1 MFPTPRSASHRAV
14 RLAALAVLSASALA
28 SMPAHALYKVVG
40 PDGKVT
46 YTDRPPVSKE
56 DKVGS
61 VNAAGGGTSE
71 AALPYELR
79 QAAQRYPVVL
89 YTTATCGPCESA
101 RQLLRQR
108 GIPFTERTVAT
119 PADSAAMQRLTGRAD
134 LPAVTVG
141 SQVIGGYNA
150 GETNTYLDA
159 AGYPKRSMLPANYVA
174 PAASPL
180 TSAAAPAAPAAAS
193 APGTPAEP
201 AAAPA
206 PAAPGTP
213 PGFKF

>member
-46 YTDRPPVSKE
+46 YTDRPPVSPE
-56 DKVGS
+56 NKVGS
-61 VNAAGGGTSE
+61 VNTTGGGGSD
-71 AALPYELR
+71 ASLPYELR

-89 YTTATCGPCESA
+89 YTTASCGPCESA
-101 RQLLRQR
+101 RALLRQR
-108 GIPFTERTVAT
+108 GIPFTERTVVT
-119 PADSAAMQRLTGRAD
+119 PADSAAMQRLIGRTD
-134 LPAVTVG
+134 VPAVTVG

-159 AGYPKRSMLPANYVA
+159 AGYPKRSMLPANYAA

-180 TSAAAPAAPAAAS
+180 TSGAAPAAAAPAPAS
-193 APGTPAEP
+193 APAAPTEP
-201 AAAPA
+201 AAA

-213 PGFKF
+213 AGFKF

>member
-1 MFPTPRSASHRAV
+1 MSPSPRSASHRAV

-46 YTDRPPVSKE
+46 YTDRPPISQE
-56 DKVGS
+56 NKVGS
-61 VNAAGGGTSE
+61 VNAAGGGGSD

-89 YTTATCGPCESA
+89 YTTASCGPCDSA

-119 PADSAAMQRLTGRAD
+119 PADSAAMQRLTGRTD
-134 LPAVTVG
+134 MPAVTVG

-159 AGYPKRSMLPANYVA
+159 AGYPKRSVLPANYVA
-174 PAASPL
+174 PPASPL
-180 TSAAAPAAPAAAS
+180 TSAAAPAASAAPS

-201 AAAPA
+201 AAAPV

>member
-1 MFPTPRSASHRAV
+1 MSPSPRSASHRAV

-46 YTDRPPVSKE
+46 YTDRPPVSPE
-56 DKVGS
+56 NKVGS
-61 VNAAGGGTSE
+61 VNTSGGSGSD
-71 AALPYELR
+71 ASLPYELR

-89 YTTATCGPCESA
+89 YTAASCGPCESA
-101 RQLLRQR
+101 RALLRQR

-119 PADSAAMQRLTGRAD
+119 PADSAAMQRLIGRTD
-134 LPAVTVG
+134 VPAVTVG

-159 AGYPKRSMLPANYVA
+159 AGYPKRSVLPANYVA
-174 PAASPL
+174 PPASPL
-180 TSAAAPAAPAAAS
+180 TSAAAPAASAAPS

-201 AAAPA
+201 AAAPV